1 MSLFASPAWLEGRLE
16 REQWRTGT
24 TPTPY
29 SNLRTAYVVSSFSLS
44 HKKIHLY
51 FSIKEAN
58 FCHNSLFITLQEQK
72 MGIKE
77 RSSKR
82 RKRIFANLAA
92 NFKEAE
98 NWDLDFWQNQT
109 PEERLSA
116 LVAIR
121 RDVMKVEQARMRN
134 DGAAKDES

>member
-1 MSLFASPAWLEGRLE
+1 
-16 REQWRTGT
+16 
-24 TPTPY
+24 
-29 SNLRTAYVVSSFSLS
+29 
-44 HKKIHLY
+44 
-51 FSIKEAN
+51 
-58 FCHNSLFITLQEQK
+58 
-72 MGIKE
+72 MGIKK

-98 NWDLDFWQNQT
+98 KWDLDFWQNQT

-121 RDVMKVEQARMRN
+121 RDVMKVEQARIRT
-134 DGAAKDES
+134 DGSAKEEP

>member
-1 MSLFASPAWLEGRLE
+1 
-16 REQWRTGT
+16 
-24 TPTPY
+24 
-29 SNLRTAYVVSSFSLS
+29 
-44 HKKIHLY
+44 
-51 FSIKEAN
+51 
-58 FCHNSLFITLQEQK
+58 

-98 NWDLDFWQNQT
+98 NWDLDFGQNQT

>member
-1 MSLFASPAWLEGRLE
+1 
-16 REQWRTGT
+16 
-24 TPTPY
+24 
-29 SNLRTAYVVSSFSLS
+29 
-44 HKKIHLY
+44 
-51 FSIKEAN
+51 
-58 FCHNSLFITLQEQK
+58 

-82 RKRIFANLAA
+82 RKRIFANLTA

>member
-1 MSLFASPAWLEGRLE
+1 
-16 REQWRTGT
+16 
-24 TPTPY
+24 
-29 SNLRTAYVVSSFSLS
+29 
-44 HKKIHLY
+44 
-51 FSIKEAN
+51 
-58 FCHNSLFITLQEQK
+58 

-98 NWDLDFWQNQT
+98 NWDLHFWQNQT
-109 PEERLSA
+109 PEECLSA

>member
-1 MSLFASPAWLEGRLE
+1 
-16 REQWRTGT
+16 
-24 TPTPY
+24 
-29 SNLRTAYVVSSFSLS
+29 
-44 HKKIHLY
+44 
-51 FSIKEAN
+51 
-58 FCHNSLFITLQEQK
+58 

-98 NWDLDFWQNQT
+98 KWDLDFCQNQT

-116 LVAIR
+116 VVVIR

-134 DGAAKDES
+134 DGAAKDKS